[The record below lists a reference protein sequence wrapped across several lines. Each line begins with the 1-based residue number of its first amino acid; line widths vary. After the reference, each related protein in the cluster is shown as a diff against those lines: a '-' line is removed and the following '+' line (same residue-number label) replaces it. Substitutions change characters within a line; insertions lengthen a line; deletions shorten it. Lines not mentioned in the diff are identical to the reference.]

1 MCKQLL
7 ATLHNDFSFMGQA
20 DLLWRGKAIIC
31 LYYSVYVNG
40 KFLSDSKSGW
50 RFVLFQR
57 YGQASFIKPSYAQ
70 HCLLPE
76 PSNKLSPTIPNNK
89 GNCNCSQIQYQP
101 SAQACA
107 PQLCYTAIRFM
118 RIGTKF
124 FAICDA
130 NILFLFFK
138 TPWTDTQTVMLRTWP
153 GNSTLWITHCI
164 IKVWA
169 ILNIF
174 LF

>member
-1 MCKQLL
+1 MIFHSWVKLIYYEEEKP
-7 ATLHNDFSFMGQA
+7 SVYS
-20 DLLWRGKAIIC
+20 
-31 LYYSVYVNG
+31 YYSVYVNG
-40 KFLSDSKSGW
+40 KFLSDSKSRW

-57 YGQASFIKPSYAQ
+57 YGQASYETSNAQ

-89 GNCNCSQIQYQP
+89 GNCYCSQIQYQP

-107 PQLCYTAIRFM
+107 PQLCYKAIRFV

-138 TPWTDTQTVMLRTWP
+138 TP
-153 GNSTLWITHCI
+153 
-164 IKVWA
+164 
-169 ILNIF
+169 
-174 LF
+174 